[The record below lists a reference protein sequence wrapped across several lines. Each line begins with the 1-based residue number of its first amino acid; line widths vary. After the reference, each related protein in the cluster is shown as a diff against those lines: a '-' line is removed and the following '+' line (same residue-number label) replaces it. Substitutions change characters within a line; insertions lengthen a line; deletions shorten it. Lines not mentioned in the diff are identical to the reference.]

1 MRRVTRFIRSRL
13 HRRLFLWFGLSIVLT
28 GAAMGFVMHT
38 VGGGEFG
45 WKKTMDRGRTFLA
58 SQYRE
63 VWNDPVRRSAL
74 TNSIARDLQMG
85 VVVEDA
91 NGNLIEAAG
100 PCHKKDIHTR
110 VANGAET
117 LGMVH
122 VCTPRGPRG
131 GWLVFYV
138 LGVGFL
144 MLWGTSG
151 VIARRLVKPLGEV
164 ARVANEIGNGN
175 LKTRVTLR
183 RNKVGEIAEL
193 ADRVN
198 HMADRIER
206 QMADQRELLAAVS
219 HEIRSPLARLRVL
232 VDLARDGG
240 TSEKVAGDI
249 EREVVEIDSLV
260 GQLLASSRLDFE
272 AIEHKRFDVGE
283 TARRS
288 LERVGLSEELLQT
301 GADPAVVHGD
311 PTLVARA
318 LLNLLDNAKKHAHG
332 VSALVI
338 EQKKGEIIL
347 AVDDDGPG
355 FTDGDL
361 PKVFETFVRG
371 ERSAGSSLGLGLSLV
386 QRIARA
392 HGGRAWAENRPQGG
406 ARVAFSLSV

>member
-1 MRRVTRFIRSRL
+1 MKRVTRFIRSRL

-45 WKKTMDRGRTFLA
+45 WKKTMERGRTFIA
-58 SQYRE
+58 GQYRD
-63 VWNDPVRRSAL
+63 VWDDPARRSAL
-74 TNSIARDLQMG
+74 TNAMARDLQLG
-85 VVVEDA
+85 IVVHDA
-91 NGNLIEAAG
+91 SGNLLEAAG
-100 PCHKKDIHTR
+100 PCEKRDIRTEVKR
-110 VANGAET
+110 GPVV
-117 LGMVH
+117 LGTVF

-144 MLWGTSG
+144 MLWASSG

-175 LKTRVTLR
+175 LKTRVTLK

-240 TSEKVAGDI
+240 TSDKVADDI

-272 AIEHKRFDVGE
+272 AVEHKRFDVAE

-288 LERVGLSEELLQT
+288 LERVGLPEQLLKSEPT
-301 GADPAVVHGD
+301 PAIVAGD

-338 EQKKGEIIL
+338 QQNKGEIVL
-347 AVDDDGPG
+347 AVEDDGPG
-355 FTDGDL
+355 FSDGDL

-392 HGGRAWAENRPQGG
+392 HGGRAWAENRPGGG
-406 ARVAFSLSV
+406 ARVAFSLAV

>member
-28 GAAMGFVMHT
+28 GGAMGFVMHT

-45 WKKTMDRGRTFLA
+45 WKKTMDRGRAFVA
-58 SQYRE
+58 GQYHD

-74 TNSIARDLQMG
+74 TNAIARDLQMG

-91 NGNLIEAAG
+91 SGNIIEAAG
-100 PCHKKDIHTR
+100 PCDKKDIHSR
-110 VANGAET
+110 VMNGSET
-117 LGMVH
+117 LGIVH
-122 VCTPRGPRG
+122 ICTPRGPRG

-193 ADRVN
+193 ADRIN

-240 TSEKVAGDI
+240 TSEKVASDI

-288 LERVGLSEELLQT
+288 LERVGLSEELLRT
-301 GADPAVVHGD
+301 GDEPAVVLGD

-338 EQKKGEIIL
+338 EQKKGEIVL

-406 ARVAFSLSV
+406 ARVAFSLSL